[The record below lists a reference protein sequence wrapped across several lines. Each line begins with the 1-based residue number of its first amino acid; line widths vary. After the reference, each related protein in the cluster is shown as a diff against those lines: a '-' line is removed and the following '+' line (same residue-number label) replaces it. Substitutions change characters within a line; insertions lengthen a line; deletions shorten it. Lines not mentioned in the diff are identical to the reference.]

1 VPFRAAERPNDRFEP
16 KRVMIQLTDQVF
28 LDEAELT
35 YTATPS
41 SGPGGQHVNKASTR
55 VTVRLDIAASASL
68 SEAARQRIQ
77 ERLASR
83 LSRDGVLL
91 VSAQDTRSQKTNRD
105 RALARL
111 VRLLR
116 AALRE
121 DPPRVPTPVP
131 PAARR
136 RRQDAKRRRSAVK
149 AVRRKPPP
157 DLE

>member
-1 VPFRAAERPNDRFEP
+1 
-16 KRVMIQLTDQVF
+16 MIQLSDDAF
-28 LDEAELT
+28 LDEAELMF
-35 YTATPS
+35 TATPS
-41 SGPGGQHVNKASTR
+41 SGPGGQHVNKTSTR
-55 VTVRLDIAASASL
+55 VTVRLDVAASASL
-68 SEAARQRIQ
+68 SAAARRRIQ
-77 ERLASR
+77 ERLAGR
-83 LSRDGVLL
+83 MSRDGVLF

-121 DPPRVPTPVP
+121 DPPRIPTPVP

-136 RRQDAKRRRSAVK
+136 RRQADKRRRSAVK

>member
-1 VPFRAAERPNDRFEP
+1 
-16 KRVMIQLTDQVF
+16 MIQLTEHVG
-28 LDEAELT
+28 LDESELAF
-35 YTATPS
+35 TASPS

-55 VTVRLDIAASASL
+55 VTVRLDVAASPSL
-68 SEAARQRIQ
+68 PEAARRRIL

-111 VRLLR
+111 VRLLQ

-121 DPPRVPTPVP
+121 DPPRVPTGIP
-131 PAARR
+131 PASRR
-136 RRQDAKRRRSAVK
+136 RRQDDKRRRAAAK
-149 AVRRKPPP
+149 VRRRQVPPEEDP
-157 DLE
+157 

>member
-1 VPFRAAERPNDRFEP
+1 
-16 KRVMIQLTDQVF
+16 MIQLSDDVF

-35 YTATPS
+35 FTATPS

-55 VTVRLDIAASASL
+55 VTVRLDVAASASL
-68 SEAARQRIQ
+68 SEAARRRIQ

-83 LSRDGVLL
+83 MSRDGVLF

-121 DPPRVPTPVP
+121 DPPRIPTPIP

-136 RRQDAKRRRSAVK
+136 RRQADKRRRSAVK